1 MGSAAA
7 SLPMSSEYWS
17 PRGEGRWVQPH
28 STARGGPQPHST
40 ARRGVRGGPQPPGA
54 VQEAARYLRL
64 ITNREPTVGAC
75 LLIGTGKGERRDYRE
90 GSVIG
95 ERWGGEVRGSG
106 AGLGYG
112 GAKGEICEGWVW
124 GTAVPKG
131 EAVRVGLGYGGVVLR
146 VLGFPG
152 WHSPDGGGVSDTNF
166 SRLWSTARRPTQPP
180 AGSGHR
186 VRATAAPSQPLPI
199 RAPSKKTPIP

>member
-1 MGSAAA
+1 M
-7 SLPMSSEYWS
+7 
-17 PRGEGRWVQPH
+17 
-28 STARGGPQPHST
+28 
-40 ARRGVRGGPQPPGA
+40 
-54 VQEAARYLRL
+54 
-64 ITNREPTVGAC
+64 
-75 LLIGTGKGERRDYRE
+75 
-90 GSVIG
+90 
-95 ERWGGEVRGSG
+95 GGEVRGSG

-112 GAKGEICEGWVW
+112 GAKGEIGEGWVW
-124 GTAVPKG
+124 GTAVPKGGEEKRYRVGLGNSGAKG